1 MLVHLL
7 LAPQIK
13 AGVNPTIAVGIAATE
28 NNKPRAGDRMVLN
41 ERFAPVGRRLDC
53 LNISTPRLQIIQIVA
68 VRTATAIRGY
78 TQNQRPTIK
87 QIPAQ
92 RKLSSRA
99 GAPACQRCVNLNVA
113 RSRSIISANVSI

>member
-53 LNISTPRLQIIQIVA
+53 LNISTTRLPIIQMAA
-68 VRTATAIRGY
+68 VSTAVAIRGY
-78 TQNQRPTIK
+78 TPNPRPTIK
-87 QIPAQ
+87 PNPTHPNLHSHPA
-92 RKLSSRA
+92 
-99 GAPACQRCVNLNVA
+99 
-113 RSRSIISANVSI
+113 

>member
-13 AGVNPTIAVGIAATE
+13 AGVNPTIAVGIATIE

-53 LNISTPRLQIIQIVA
+53 LNISTTRLPIIQMAAANTA
-68 VRTATAIRGY
+68 VAIRRY
-78 TQNQRPTIK
+78 TQNPRSPIQTIT
-87 QIPAQ
+87 AQ
-92 RKLSSRA
+92 RQLSSRCHP
-99 GAPACQRCVNLNVA
+99 G
-113 RSRSIISANVSI
+113 S

>member
-41 ERFAPVGRRLDC
+41 ERFAPVGRCLDC
-53 LNISTPRLQIIQIVA
+53 LNISTTRLPIIQIAA
-68 VRTATAIRGY
+68 VSTAEAKRGY
-78 TQNQRPTIK
+78 TQNPRPTIK
-87 QIPAQ
+87 PKTAQ
-92 RKLSSRA
+92 RKLKSRA
-99 GAPACQRCVNLNVA
+99 GATACQPC
-113 RSRSIISANVSI
+113 

>member
-53 LNISTPRLQIIQIVA
+53 LNISTTRLPIIQMAA
-68 VRTATAIRGY
+68 VSTAVAIRGY
-78 TQNQRPTIK
+78 TQNPKPTIK
-87 QIPAQ
+87 TITAQ
-92 RKLSSRA
+92 RKLNSRA
-99 GAPACQRCVNLNVA
+99 RAPACQRCVNINVGTN
-113 RSRSIISANVSI
+113 RRLI